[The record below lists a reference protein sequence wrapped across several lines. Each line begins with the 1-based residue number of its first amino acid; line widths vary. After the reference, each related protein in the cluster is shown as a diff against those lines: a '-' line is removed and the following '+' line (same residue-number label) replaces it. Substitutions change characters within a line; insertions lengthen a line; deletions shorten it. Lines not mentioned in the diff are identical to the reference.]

1 MSLIWA
7 TRGRHWGF
15 RFVYGGGFDD
25 PLVEYDQIFGN
36 VGPDDEVF
44 VRIGDRAALRFPDP
58 LDRTDRAGRVIP
70 HEFVLDSSIASG
82 VAEARKCGVATRVR
96 LLRPDLGRGGTAGAA
111 VRVSQWCSCTGPT

>member
-7 TRGRHWGF
+7 TRGLHWGF

-82 VAEARKCGVATRVR
+82 VAEARN
-96 LLRPDLGRGGTAGAA
+96 A
-111 VRVSQWCSCTGPT
+111 VWPLVSGYYAQIWDVEEPPAPQ